1 MKKRWYIIIAAVL
14 MSMCFLY
21 NLAVD
26 SRYVLSFSLSDNIV
40 NTDQIKLTVDQDK
53 EIIKIIDQQI
63 RDNTAY
69 ITAESVSPGEA
80 DIMVEE
86 LNKSDSVINS
96 RVLYVHQSGIIT
108 EENFFGRC
116 TGSWSY
122 MAAILIFLAVLI
134 IGIIIQ
140 IKKEMRRD
148 LYQYKNV
155 RNIGFALFLTGMFV
169 QQILLFS
176 NVNNGIIDLVKA
188 FLESVGFFSGAVL
201 PLAFVIFILVT
212 MF

>member
-108 EENFFGRC
+108 EENFFFFFLGR
-116 TGSWSY
+116 
-122 MAAILIFLAVLI
+122 
-134 IGIIIQ
+134 
-140 IKKEMRRD
+140 
-148 LYQYKNV
+148 
-155 RNIGFALFLTGMFV
+155 
-169 QQILLFS
+169 
-176 NVNNGIIDLVKA
+176 
-188 FLESVGFFSGAVL
+188 
-201 PLAFVIFILVT
+201 
-212 MF
+212 